1 MFYHVFYPLSSEYSI
16 LNVFKYITFRSAY
29 AGVTALVLSLVLG
42 KLMIRTLLKLQIG
55 ERIRSDGPQHH
66 SSKSGTPTMGGL
78 LILATFIGSTLLWA
92 DLSNHYI
99 WLVLL
104 SAIGFGAI
112 GLWDDFLKLRKGDG
126 ITAKEKIVLQIILS
140 LAIGVY
146 LLYFDPTR
154 AEYATRL
161 SIPFFK
167 SYRPDLGFGYL
178 IFIVFIIVGTSNAV
192 NLTDGLD
199 GLAILSLPHSL
210 IPASFISPVI
220 LIFQNTYVFSTSK
233 MREKLQSSAQPFLG
247 PASVFFGITPTRLKY
262 SWVMSGPYL

>member
-55 ERIRSDGPQHH
+55 EKIRSDGPQHH

-112 GLWDDFLKLRKGDG
+112 GLWDDFLNYEKAMVSPQKKRLCCRFIESGDWNLSAVFRSYTGRIRYTLIDSFLQKL
-126 ITAKEKIVLQIILS
+126 
-140 LAIGVY
+140 
-146 LLYFDPTR
+146 
-154 AEYATRL
+154 
-161 SIPFFK
+161 
-167 SYRPDLGFGYL
+167 
-178 IFIVFIIVGTSNAV
+178 
-192 NLTDGLD
+192 
-199 GLAILSLPHSL
+199 
-210 IPASFISPVI
+210 
-220 LIFQNTYVFSTSK
+220 
-233 MREKLQSSAQPFLG
+233 SA
-247 PASVFFGITPTRLKY
+247 
-262 SWVMSGPYL
+262 